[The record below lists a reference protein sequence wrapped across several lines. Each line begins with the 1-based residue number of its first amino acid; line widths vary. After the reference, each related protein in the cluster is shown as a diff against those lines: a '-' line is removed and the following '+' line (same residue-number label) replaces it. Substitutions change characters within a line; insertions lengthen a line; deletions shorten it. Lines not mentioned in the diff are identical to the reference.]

1 MKIKRHQTHSAP
13 LSPTTHISLRS
24 LPKWRQSLLISC
36 TCILG
41 CSLLPVSPLTAHAQ
55 EPSSPLSAQAAL
67 AQTITVAKDGSG
79 QFTTVQ
85 SAIDS
90 IESGNKNPIT
100 IYVKNGIYTE
110 KLTFPKDKPYIT
122 LMGQSADQTIL
133 TYNDTSASAGGTTNS
148 SSTFVLSDHFTAQ
161 QITFANTAGK
171 DAGQAVALYVR
182 GDQAVFKHVRIL
194 GNQDTLYTPGTGRQY
209 YENCYIEGT
218 VDFVFGSAT
227 AYFNNCELKSLGN
240 GYVTAASTTAEQAY
254 GYVFWN
260 CKVTRAS
267 SVANASVY
275 LGRPWR
281 PYASVA
287 FINTTMDSHIRP
299 EGWNNW
305 SNTENEKTARY
316 SEYGSIG
323 NGGNTSKRVSWSKQ
337 LTSQQAA
344 ELTPQQVLRGSDN
357 WNPAGAGS

>member
-1 MKIKRHQTHSAP
+1 M
-13 LSPTTHISLRS
+13 LSF
-24 LPKWRQSLLISC
+24 
-36 TCILG
+36 
-41 CSLLPVSPLTAHAQ
+41 SLLPASPLTAHAQ
-55 EPSSPLSAQAAL
+55 DSTSTVSIQAAQ

-85 SAIDS
+85 AAINS
-90 IESGNKNPIT
+90 IESGNKNPIN
-100 IYVKNGIYTE
+100 IYVKNGTYTE
-110 KLTFPKDKPYIT
+110 KLTFPQDKPYIT
-122 LMGQSADQTIL
+122 LTGQSADKTIL

-148 SSTFVLSDHFTAQ
+148 SSTFVMSDHFTAQ
-161 QITFANTAGK
+161 TITFANTAGK

-182 GDQAVFKHVRIL
+182 GDRAIFKNVRIL

-240 GYVTAASTTAEQAY
+240 GYVTAASTAAEQTY
-254 GYVFWN
+254 GYVFRN
-260 CKVTRAS
+260 CKLTRAS
-267 SVANASVY
+267 SVTNASVY

-287 FINTTMDSHIRP
+287 FLNSSMDSHIRP

-305 SNTENEKTARY
+305 SNAENEKTARY
-316 SEYGSIG
+316 SEYGSTG
-323 NGGNTSKRVSWSKQ
+323 SGGTTSKRVSWSKQ
-337 LTSQQAA
+337 LTAQQAA
-344 ELTPQQVLRGSDN
+344 QLTPQNVLRGSDN
-357 WNPAGAGS
+357 WNPAGS